1 VHLPDALDRAARTRG
16 ADPHEAQVAG
26 TLFALPSALLPSL
39 PWWELVLRALAIYL
53 ALLIALR
60 IFGKREVG
68 QFTLYDLVFILLV
81 ANALQPAI
89 TGPDTSVLG
98 GVILIVALVGANAI
112 VGRLDRIPR
121 FHNLFAAAPAVIIR
135 DGKFIEDVM
144 RREGVTEDEC
154 LMAIREHGMA
164 DVKDVQLGVLEPDGT
179 ISIVPAGVVMQRTKH
194 RIRYH
199 HRAGG

>member
-1 VHLPDALDRAARTRG
+1 VDRAARTRG

-26 TLFALPSALLPSL
+26 TLFALPSGLVPTVS
-39 PWWELVLRALAIYL
+39 WFELVLRALAIYV

-89 TGPDTSVLG
+89 TGPDTSVGG
-98 GVILIVALVGANAI
+98 GVILIIALVGANYV
-112 VGRLDRIPR
+112 VGRLDRMPR
-121 FHNLFAAAPAVIIR
+121 FHQLFAAAPAVIIK
-135 DGKFIEDVM
+135 DGQFIAQVM
-144 RREGVTEDEC
+144 KREGVTQEEC
-154 LMAIREHGMA
+154 EMAIREHGMA
-164 DVKDVQLGVLEPDGT
+164 DVKEVQLGVLEPDGT
-179 ISIVPAGVVMQRTKH
+179 ISIVPSGAPMQRTKH
-194 RIRYH
+194 RVRYH